1 MADNLITTNIT
12 ANADFSSLRAQL
24 AATTAQLLKLQE
36 VTAGTNAKL
45 ASQIAVMNKSFATTL
60 TSTGQFSQHFV
71 SLTSDVEKFGRNLDR
86 GRLKLNDY
94 FQTWQGHTR
103 KTSNLV
109 RDLAKQQVMMEQAI
123 IQPIGKNAQGLMQYN
138 IMVAKGLDEVKN
150 KSALARQE
158 LAIMN
163 KVMKDGAGQLINWG
177 KNTQWAGRQLTVG
190 LTVPLA
196 AFGMAAQKAFREA
209 DQELVRLTK
218 VYGGLSATSA
228 TELAKIRKDVSAT
241 AREIAGSYGI
251 AFKDTIALAAD
262 LAATGQQG
270 QALLEATKETSRLA
284 ILGEVD
290 RQEAMKA
297 TLAIQN
303 AFKSSTDELTQSI
316 DFLNAVENQTSTS
329 LADLV
334 EAIPKAGPVVQ
345 SLGGDVKDL
354 ALYLTAMKEGGVN
367 ASEGANAIK
376 SAMASLIN
384 PTKVAKEMF
393 NGFGIDIDNIVTSNA
408 GNLTATIVE
417 LQGALDNLDPL
428 SKSRAIEQL
437 FGKFQYARM
446 SALFENLGKQGSQ
459 TLQVMELMGASA
471 GELAGIAERELGMI
485 TESASGKFKRA
496 LASVQADLASVGNQ
510 FLTISTKVLEVVD
523 GIIKF
528 FQKLPQPLKTFLN
541 LLGGITAFAGPIIML
556 AGVMGNF
563 IGYIIKGIFHLRQL
577 AKGGQGFK
585 LLTPEIMAA
594 DAAGKGLAATFY
606 SDTEATLILT
616 NAVNTLASS
625 FDTLE
630 LKANAAKVAVQP
642 GISTVA
648 GSVLAMGNPGQRVV
662 DKNHPLVGKPFSRD
676 MSHLIPS
683 GDDQMGTI
691 FGTVPGS
698 KPVNI
703 KVGRN
708 PQAYMAGDLPKIPGL
723 TSIGGVSTGIVAG
736 EAAKWHAMTAA
747 IAMQSE
753 AELVL
758 LKKEVMA
765 TGTVTSSLSDSY
777 QALLPE
783 FTEIT
788 SLAAQETAAI
798 VAQVQQGKITVE
810 AARAKIIQLNATV
823 EAMLAETTRLTAA
836 GMGRTASLSIVPLTS
851 QSVVDPVTGKSNMK
865 EMFHKGPTKEMVDR
879 IARALAGVRTSGAG
893 YNIETTKPKLNKGG
907 YVPGTGNTDT
917 YHTTAEPGSFVIN
930 KKSTEA
936 NRPLIDSI
944 LGGSPVFRNAG
955 GQVPVVLTP
964 GEAVIPAEIA
974 QANIPLMYQLNG
986 GPGNTSGMGK
996 IRGGFPGTPKNLS
1009 LQRTHI
1015 TEDLSGM
1022 ALLLPRELNLGVNSN
1037 GKGLT
1042 GSYIASLIRATLASG
1057 MNPNSLMNEAAVTL
1071 GGDAVQAERRNSVAL
1086 RELIRKLES
1095 PENASRM
1102 IGGKLDPF
1110 GFERLAKEIFKPA
1123 LRGIKIDSSKAGGRR
1138 NLFSAISQVFTE
1150 RAKEVLTRDEAIAR
1164 GLITGKPTGSVQKGQ
1179 IIKRRDGRLTWVSEN
1194 RTIGSRVPAW
1204 ARGTNLAT
1212 LLTTSSGVSHALKII
1227 ARRKNAGGEIDDSLG
1242 LNVGGP
1248 VPGAPAQRLF
1258 GGGFSR
1264 RLFLGM
1270 PRSAKAVEAQRA
1282 AKIAME
1288 KASEAAKNS
1297 RFAKEE
1303 PINYGEL
1310 LSPTSGRS
1318 FPVAGIGGV
1327 YSRNGERVFVKPM
1340 LDEKAALA
1348 EMRATEIA
1356 RDVHG
1361 LHAPK
1366 QRVVVMKDPTDPT
1379 GKRNL
1384 LALESKFDKTLAEQD
1399 GKFTTDQYFRQL
1411 VASALRGDKDLG
1423 RGNLSGNILAD
1434 VGPAGVFGTASGL
1447 RDYSATMPSF
1457 KHQAMINLM
1466 GVKGSGAKK
1475 FFAESTAD
1483 IPKGMTA
1490 DQYHSRMLQEIEA
1503 ALPKL
1508 KQTVSRFDLNAEEKV
1523 VYEAMIRRLSDA
1535 RKQTYGDLHG
1545 IHSSIKISPEKT
1557 MTPAAI
1563 AKMTAADELKRRQMG
1578 HSVSLSDNAFK
1589 TPENGFVLGGF
1600 LGAITKGKAMHR
1612 IGAGFGKDSTGGW
1625 GVTSLEIGMAE
1636 KLFAS
1641 TGLTKRTQRL
1651 FYDKFAAELAKEMP
1665 YGYAKNAQ
1673 GQLLKALEPDI
1684 MDSVIRSSA
1693 GSVLSDPSGRK
1704 VLSAIDR
1711 EILRKK
1717 FANWES
1723 KKDTPLTESLK
1734 RLIFN
1739 MEGREKGG
1747 PVNSGQPYIVG
1758 EKGPEIFVPRNA
1770 GGIIPN
1776 GAPMAQGY
1784 NAGGFIKM
1792 MLMQLLG
1799 GFGGQKLGAA
1809 SGIPGGDF
1817 IGMMLGSML
1826 AGGGMGFGGGAKVAA
1841 TQKGILTRPMGQ
1853 TMPAKSLPLIG
1864 VHQDEARKLTSA
1876 GLKME
1881 QYAASTNKLKNIAA
1895 FAAKSLTRLN
1905 LGIGAVSLAV
1915 GIGINRYKAHQE
1927 SMRLNALGYGMT
1939 AEAASKA
1946 GLKFTNFNDKIKE
1959 AVGHAEALRER
1970 NRLLYESM
1978 NGSGTP
1984 LNITIEEYK
1993 KLKKEVKDNYSDQ
2006 ILLINKT
2013 SADEQEALAIRLKEQ
2028 LIAMGVSAEE
2038 ASKKIY
2044 AMYAASKFA
2053 ASAGAYTVGSKGEFN
2068 NIKDSASAAVSA
2080 IKNLNAAMEQGK
2092 DPTEQANQLNT
2103 AMMAL
2108 STDVEARTEA
2118 LIKKRRAEA
2127 TKKGEYFSTDDA
2139 KQAAL
2144 DAELAA
2150 VTEINSQVKSQS
2162 VLTREV
2168 VDELAAIDPTI
2179 RKIVNEQETGLS
2191 LWQKTRIQLKG
2202 FTGDLRALSAAQT
2215 NDLYNLQISLGKAI
2229 ATANSKGAL
2238 KKQYE
2243 ALEANKKLQAKYE
2256 RDARGQKVK
2265 DQISDRDKMA
2275 SLQKQIDLNNKLA
2288 DARIKALTAA
2298 KEEGDI
2304 GREIAKKQAEYD
2316 AALATGDTAGAQQA
2330 SLDMEGLQGQLQY
2343 NSQVKSIEESTAR
2356 LNAPLIKQLEAMQK
2370 KQQDLAD
2377 KAAIAGEKLG
2387 DLTKVIGDQESAIDA
2402 VNSAMLDY
2410 EIRLLSM
2417 APAQREEWKKT
2428 KTAKEMI
2435 DAIGDAAKKAGV
2447 KLDGIKEQDLGKSI
2461 AEGIQKNLNAFS
2473 RVDVAGNVSIYV
2485 DGKKFNIGQ
2494 IANGTKEDALDGGT
2508 VKSAVNAVN
2517 QNRSTL
2523 EVIKQQASIKAGL
2536 ARENQTDIQWNGTV
2550 GPYSDRQIVKD
2561 YAKMMSYQEGT
2572 FFKLKNGDGSYS
2584 YFKVADAK
2592 GNILKIDAPAGKAM
2606 GGHINNYHHGGGVE
2620 GPGTGTSDSIPAY
2633 LSNGEYV
2640 IKEKAVRKYGVD
2652 TFDALNAEKFA
2663 DGGVVPRYGV
2673 GGFIRSGFKKIPQI
2687 MGSAAIWQTM
2697 EEVEKF
2703 LSLKYG
2709 ADKKD
2714 SGLEKW
2720 SKAFGRL
2727 AFNTAQG
2734 GLSGLT
2740 FGGAGGLAG
2749 VAAGLVE
2756 GLVGLAKDGSQYGVK
2771 GGSQSSIKGFDA
2783 KNALDNMSLLRSAT
2797 NVAVNAGLSVP
2808 FGFAGNKLGPLFS
2821 KLTQK
2826 NTAIAK
2832 TKEAVKNRVSPKP
2845 NQALSQTEEQFQKMI
2860 DSIYTKESLNT
2871 ENHAL
2876 SMYNIDGKDFAFQG
2890 FKEDLSELAGTG
2902 INVVPTNPIGILEA
2916 ALKISPKN
2924 KKIKKL
2930 LENFQNGNIKE
2941 DELTLLDQIIAS
2953 VNISNDGSPAG
2964 YVDPDGFAMIVSS
2977 LAGNKNAEKIIN
2989 AKTKAFLE
2997 AVGKNKAEN
3006 SKNYSSD
3013 GKPSNY
3019 GIEAAD
3025 PSTVPV
3031 IHSTKYPT
3039 VRDKDGNII
3048 LHPYGTHTIGKDD
3061 AVARASLHFTL
3072 EDAVKGHLMGSWDKT
3087 QKKIVTPLSSM
3098 IDANGLPYN
3107 MHSTDTW
3114 WMRNPGQPLVLK
3126 GSSVVN
3132 PYTDTLE
3139 YTKELIKRGLL
3150 KEGET
3155 PPLFSVDPKTKDVL
3169 HMYKDSYTDLDR
3181 KEIAERINEIGFEYI
3196 RKDDL
3201 DLLVGREDELIEILA
3216 LQEAKSQ
3223 VGIKPQPYKLESDG
3237 LSSGRR
3243 NDELLLLGQELSVRQ
3258 GWHSQS
3264 APESLEGYLNKSDKV
3279 GNTGSPQWS
3288 YVGNNDSI
3296 ESLRMAAM
3304 HGGFKTGVGKLSRF
3318 IEEAKWREDGFAAGG
3333 YVKGKKINIPGY
3345 AGGAYVNP
3353 TYSPNMSVPSF
3364 DSGINSVPVDMLAMI
3379 HKNEAVV
3386 PANMNPFNPN
3396 ANNATMG
3403 GATYNITNNINGYDG
3418 NLEQLSSMVTQKT
3431 ITAIKS
3437 LDSRTASMSGPKMN
3451 VGINA

>member
-1 MADNLITTNIT
+1 
-12 ANADFSSLRAQL
+12 
-24 AATTAQLLKLQE
+24 
-36 VTAGTNAKL
+36 
-45 ASQIAVMNKSFATTL
+45 
-60 TSTGQFSQHFV
+60 
-71 SLTSDVEKFGRNLDR
+71 
-86 GRLKLNDY
+86 
-94 FQTWQGHTR
+94 
-103 KTSNLV
+103 
-109 RDLAKQQVMMEQAI
+109 
-123 IQPIGKNAQGLMQYN
+123 
-138 IMVAKGLDEVKN
+138 
-150 KSALARQE
+150 
-158 LAIMN
+158 
-163 KVMKDGAGQLINWG
+163 
-177 KNTQWAGRQLTVG
+177 
-190 LTVPLA
+190 
-196 AFGMAAQKAFREA
+196 
-209 DQELVRLTK
+209 
-218 VYGGLSATSA
+218 
-228 TELAKIRKDVSAT
+228 
-241 AREIAGSYGI
+241 
-251 AFKDTIALAAD
+251 
-262 LAATGQQG
+262 
-270 QALLEATKETSRLA
+270 
-284 ILGEVD
+284 
-290 RQEAMKA
+290 
-297 TLAIQN
+297 
-303 AFKSSTDELTQSI
+303 
-316 DFLNAVENQTSTS
+316 
-329 LADLV
+329 
-334 EAIPKAGPVVQ
+334 
-345 SLGGDVKDL
+345 
-354 ALYLTAMKEGGVN
+354 
-367 ASEGANAIK
+367 
-376 SAMASLIN
+376 
-384 PTKVAKEMF
+384 
-393 NGFGIDIDNIVTSNA
+393 
-408 GNLTATIVE
+408 
-417 LQGALDNLDPL
+417 
-428 SKSRAIEQL
+428 
-437 FGKFQYARM
+437 
-446 SALFENLGKQGSQ
+446 
-459 TLQVMELMGASA
+459 
-471 GELAGIAERELGMI
+471 
-485 TESASGKFKRA
+485 
-496 LASVQADLASVGNQ
+496 
-510 FLTISTKVLEVVD
+510 
-523 GIIKF
+523 
-528 FQKLPQPLKTFLN
+528 
-541 LLGGITAFAGPIIML
+541 ML

-563 IGYIIKGIFHLRQL
+563 VGYIIKGIFQLRQL

-662 DKNHPLVGKPFSRD
+662 DKDHPLVGRPYSRD

-723 TSIGGVSTGIVAG
+723 TSIGGVSTGIVAA

-747 IAMQSE
+747 ISMQSE
-753 AELVL
+753 AELKVL
-758 LKKEVMA
+758 KAEVMA

-788 SLAAQETAAI
+788 TLASQETAAI
-798 VAQVQQGKITVE
+798 VAQVQQGKLTVE

-836 GMGRTASLSIVPLTS
+836 GMGRTASLTTVPLTS
-851 QSVVDPVTGKSNMK
+851 QPVVDPVTGKSNMK
-865 EMFHKGPTKEMVDR
+865 EMFHKGPTKAMVDR

-893 YNIETTKPKLNKGG
+893 YNIETTKPKFAKGG

-930 KKSTEA
+930 KRSTEA

-944 LGGSPVFRNAG
+944 LGGSTVFRNAG

-964 GEAVIPAEIA
+964 GEAVIPAKIA
-974 QANIPLMYQLNG
+974 QSNIPLMYQLNG
-986 GPGNTSGMGK
+986 GPGNTSGMGR

-1042 GSYIASLIRATLASG
+1042 GSYIASLIRATLDSG

-1150 RAKEVLTRDEAIAR
+1150 RAKEVLTKDEAIAR

-1179 IIKRRDGRLTWVSEN
+1179 MLKRRDGRLTWVSEN

-1227 ARRKNAGGEIDDSLG
+1227 ARRRNDGGEIDGSSVF
-1242 LNVGGP
+1242 NAGGP

-1270 PRSAKAVEAQRA
+1270 PRSSKAVEAQRA
-1282 AKIAME
+1282 AKAAME

-1303 PINYGEL
+1303 PISYGEL

-1545 IHSSIKISPEKT
+1545 IHSSIKLSPEKT

-1589 TPENGFVLGGF
+1589 TPENGFKFGGF

-1734 RLIFN
+1734 KLIFN

-1758 EKGPEIFVPRNA
+1758 ERGPEIFVPRNA

-1776 GAPMAQGY
+1776 KATMAQGY
-1784 NAGGFIKM
+1784 VNGGFIKM
-1792 MLMQLLG
+1792 MLMQMLG
-1799 GFGGQKLGAA
+1799 AYGGQAAGKA
-1809 SGIPGGDF
+1809 SGIPGGDM

-1826 AGGGMGFGGGAKVAA
+1826 GMGGSGGGAKTPMV
-1841 TQKGILTRPMGQ
+1841 QKGRLTTPMGL
-1853 TMPAKSLPLIG
+1853 TKMVAPVDGAIG
-1864 VHQDEARKLTSA
+1864 PSNKVLTSA
-1876 GLKME
+1876 GVKME
-1881 QYAASTNKLKNIAA
+1881 AYAASTNKLKNIAA

-1905 LGIGAVSLAV
+1905 LAV
-1915 GIGINRYKAHQE
+1915 GLVSVAVGVGINRYKAHQE

-1939 AEAASKA
+1939 AESAQKA

-1959 AVGHAEALRER
+1959 AIGHAEALRER
-1970 NRLLYESM
+1970 NKLLYESM

-1984 LNITIEEYK
+1984 LNITIEQYK
-1993 KLKKEVKDNYSDQ
+1993 KLKKEVKDNYQDQ
-2006 ILLINKT
+2006 VLLINKT
-2013 SADEQEALAIRLKEQ
+2013 SADDQGALAVRLKEQ
-2028 LIAMGVSAEE
+2028 LIAMGVSADE
-2038 ASKKIY
+2038 AAKKIY

-2053 ASAGAYTVGSKGEFN
+2053 ASAAKYTVSNDDFN
-2068 NIKDSASAAVSA
+2068 AVKDSASAAVSA
-2080 IKNLNAAMEQGK
+2080 IKSLNAAMAQGK

-2108 STDVEARTEA
+2108 STDVETRTA
-2118 LIKKRRAEA
+2118 NLIKKRRAEA
-2127 TKKGEYFSTDDA
+2127 TKNGEYFTGGQE
-2139 KQAAL
+2139 KQAAY

-2150 VTEINSQVKSQS
+2150 VTQINNEVKNQV
-2162 VLTREV
+2162 VLTSEV
-2168 VDELAAIDPTI
+2168 VDELALIDPAI

-2202 FTGDLRALSAAQT
+2202 FTGDLRGLSAAQA
-2215 NDLYNLQISLGKAI
+2215 NDLYNLQIVLGKAI
-2229 ATANSKGAL
+2229 ATANANGAL
-2238 KKQYE
+2238 KKQYKQ
-2243 ALEANKKLQAKYE
+2243 LEDNKKLQAKYE
-2256 RDARGQKVK
+2256 RDAKGQKVK

-2343 NSQVKSIEESTAR
+2343 NSQVKSIEEGTAR

-2387 DLTKVIGDQESAIDA
+2387 DLTKVIGDQETAIDA

-2410 EIRLLSM
+2410 ELRLLSM

-2428 KTAKEMI
+2428 KTAREMI

-2447 KLDGIKEQDLGKSI
+2447 KLDGIKADDIGKKL
-2461 AEGIQKNLNAFS
+2461 AEGIQNSLNTITTVNAN
-2473 RVDVAGNVSIYV
+2473 GNVTIQV
-2485 DGKKFNIGQ
+2485 GTAKFEIGKFGS
-2494 IANGTKEDALDGGT
+2494 GTKEDPLNAGT
-2508 VKSAVNAVN
+2508 AASAYNTVD
-2517 QNRSTL
+2517 QNRSWKEQRLQNAAVMAGTAPGNV
-2523 EVIKQQASIKAGL
+2523 ESINGF
-2536 ARENQTDIQWNGTV
+2536 NWNNSF
-2550 GPYSDRQIVKD
+2550 GPYSLRQIVKD
-2561 YAKMMSYQEGT
+2561 YAEMMSYTEGT
-2572 FFKLKNGDGSYS
+2572 FFKLQNKDGSFTN
-2584 YFKVADAK
+2584 FKVVDAK
-2592 GNILKIDAPAGKAM
+2592 GNVIMVDGKAM
-2606 GGHINNYHHGGGVE
+2606 GGSVKKYDKGSPGGVR
-2620 GPGTGTSDSIPAY
+2620 GPGTKTSDSIPAL
-2633 LSNGEYV
+2633 LSDGEWV
-2640 IKEKAVRKYGVD
+2640 IKADSVEKAKKQFGPSFFDDLNAGRFAGGGPVQKYG
-2652 TFDALNAEKFA
+2652 F
-2663 DGGVVPRYGV
+2663 GGWVK
-2673 GGFIRSGFKKIPQI
+2673 SGFKKMPNI
-2687 MGSAAIWQTM
+2687 MGSAAIWQSM
-2697 EEVEKF
+2697 EEIEKL

-2709 ADKKD
+2709 ADEKD
-2714 SGLEKW
+2714 SGAEKW
-2720 SKAFGRL
+2720 SKALGRL

-2734 GLSGLT
+2734 GASGLT
-2740 FGGAGGLAG
+2740 FGGIGGLFG
-2749 VAAGLVE
+2749 VAEGLVE

-2771 GGSQSSIKGFDA
+2771 GGTQSGVKGFNA
-2783 KNALDNMSLLRSAT
+2783 KKQLDSMSVLGSLG
-2797 NVAVNAGLSVP
+2797 NVATTAGLSVP
-2808 FGFAGNKLGPLFS
+2808 FGFAGNKIAPQISKMINKFRNKPASQIVKPESVPVGEDTYKTFSIGKDKTKFTFKGAEKSMEGGRQGSIIDSDISALTSLDDSLFS
-2821 KLTQK
+2821 VAT
-2826 NTAIAK
+2826 T
-2832 TKEAVKNRVSPKP
+2832 P
-2845 NQALSQTEEQFQKMI
+2845 
-2860 DSIYTKESLNT
+2860 
-2871 ENHAL
+2871 
-2876 SMYNIDGKDFAFQG
+2876 QG
-2890 FKEDLSELAGTG
+2890 L
-2902 INVVPTNPIGILEA
+2902 IQA
-2916 ALKISPKN
+2916 ALKLKPN
-2924 KKIKKL
+2924 DKKLLAL
-2930 LENFQNGNIKE
+2930 LENFKAKKYGDSEIE
-2941 DELTLLDQIIAS
+2941 LLDLMNAS
-2953 VNISNDGSPAG
+2953 SYIDDQGKLLSLIDTEGLALVISHLSGDQNATNILKGKKLILNDLLAKEKSGASS
-2964 YVDPDGFAMIVSS
+2964 GFSS
-2977 LAGNKNAEKIIN
+2977 TRYEGP
-2989 AKTKAFLE
+2989 LE
-2997 AVGKNKAEN
+2997 PNQ
-3006 SKNYSSD
+3006 
-3013 GKPSNY
+3013 
-3019 GIEAAD
+3019 
-3025 PSTVPV
+3025 VPV
-3031 IHSTKYPT
+3031 IHSTSHALQYD
-3039 VRDKDGNII
+3039 VNGNII
-3048 LHPYGTHTIGKDD
+3048 VKPAGYHRVGEGQLPRGAG
-3061 AVARASLHFTL
+3061 TL
-3072 EDAVKGHLMGSWDKT
+3072 EGADAAVPRPTVHTTLYGSVADHIYSQWSPANT
-3087 QKKIVTPLSSM
+3087 KIISTLDGM
-3098 IDANGLPYN
+3098 IGANGNPYSMN
-3107 MHSTDTW
+3107 PTDTW
-3114 WMRNPGQPLVLK
+3114 WSRSPGESLTFPKETTAVI
-3126 GSSVVN
+3126 S
-3132 PYTDTLE
+3132 PFTDE
-3139 YTKELIKRGLL
+3139 IAYAKELIKRGVIKDGDIPPIVAKDPNTNEILHLSKQTYSSEQLQQISDMMRLQGQKLVVENGKLMTEL
-3150 KEGET
+3150 KSFGET
-3155 PPLFSVDPKTKDVL
+3155 QLIEMGSPNEYLDRLAIQLAKEKLAIEGGPVHISGHSLSSNWADEHVKAIAADKNIPFLQHQGSSPQFAEFPSDFYTQLRERGGYDYSDPVTIDSLRYLALSGHYQTPKTTAK
-3169 HMYKDSYTDLDR
+3169 KPS
-3181 KEIAERINEIGFEYI
+3181 F
-3196 RKDDL
+3196 DD
-3201 DLLVGREDELIEILA
+3201 DDIFRGA
-3216 LQEAKSQ
+3216 
-3223 VGIKPQPYKLESDG
+3223 
-3237 LSSGRR
+3237 
-3243 NDELLLLGQELSVRQ
+3243 
-3258 GWHSQS
+3258 
-3264 APESLEGYLNKSDKV
+3264 
-3279 GNTGSPQWS
+3279 T
-3288 YVGNNDSI
+3288 
-3296 ESLRMAAM
+3296 
-3304 HGGFKTGVGKLSRF
+3304 
-3318 IEEAKWREDGFAAGG
+3318 GG
-3333 YVKGKKINIPGY
+3333 YVKGTKFNIPRFE
-3345 AGGAYVNP
+3345 
-3353 TYSPNMSVPSF
+3353 T
-3364 DSGINSVPVDMLAMI
+3364 GINNVPADMLAQL

-3431 ITAIKS
+3431 ITAIKG
-3437 LDSRTASMSGPKMN
+3437 LDSRTASMSGPQMN
-3451 VGINA
+3451 VSIR